1 MDTASFLKKG
11 LRCEEDDEDPED
23 DDDDD
28 DDAEMRGDEGSNS
41 EILSAFLRSSLGF
54 AETEECEVLWT
65 ESMAERAKSDQ

>member
-11 LRCEEDDEDPED
+11 LRCEEDDEDPE
-23 DDDDD
+23 